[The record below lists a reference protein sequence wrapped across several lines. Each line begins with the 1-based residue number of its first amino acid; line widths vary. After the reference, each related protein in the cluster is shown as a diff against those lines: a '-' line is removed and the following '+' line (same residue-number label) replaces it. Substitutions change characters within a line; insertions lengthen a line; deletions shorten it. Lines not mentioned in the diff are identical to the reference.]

1 MSRAGRARLRWQPG
15 RRVLP
20 MVLGL
25 LDGITNALGLTSG
38 SLLNGG
44 SAVTVGLSLRVAGFA
59 LATAV
64 VAIFGARYVEL
75 RVGLIRASKQLNLLK
90 RGALATTRLGRAAR
104 WDAALDALH
113 GSVAGFLG
121 AGLPLFIAAMLPAIS
136 WISLV
141 IAVAMLALLGALIA
155 WRINANRLLWA
166 GTLTVAGI
174 ILIVVGAKLN
184 IA

>member
-1 MSRAGRARLRWQPG
+1 
-15 RRVLP
+15 
-20 MVLGL
+20 MVLGV

-44 SAVTVGLSLRVAGFA
+44 GAITAGLSLRVASFA
-59 LATAV
+59 LATAL

-75 RVGLIRASKQLNLLK
+75 RVGLIAASKQLNLLK

-104 WDAALDALH
+104 WDALLDAVH
-113 GSVAGFLG
+113 GSAASFLG
-121 AGLPLFIAAMLPAIS
+121 AGLPLVIAAMFPAVS

-166 GTLTVAGI
+166 GTLTLAGI
-174 ILIVVGAKLN
+174 ILIAVGAKLN